1 LPLFAFNCLIQLLCG
16 AEKRWRA
23 APFTGVHLFGAAPQL
38 LLGGSREEFT
48 GVEIW
53 GQGLVEKYARVPK
66 KICQKKICQKS
77 GKNSVKIFSK
87 IVDKYL

>member
-1 LPLFAFNCLIQLLCG
+1 MPLFAFNCLIQLLCG
-16 AEKRWRA
+16 AGKRWRA

-38 LLGGSREEFT
+38 LLGGSRKEFA

-66 KICQKKICQKS
+66 KNMRAKNMPEIWQKF
-77 GKNSVKIFSK
+77 GKNFFKNS
-87 IVDKYL
+87 